1 MSIHKN
7 ILKYIV
13 NKFKLSKIKNK
24 ILIVMIPLITLPII
38 LIGVISYRIAE
49 NTIKTQNIISYTS
62 NLKTASKSIDI
73 FLENIISISR
83 IIMADTKLRDEL
95 SKYSDLNENNKGE
108 LYFYPQTT
116 TIFDGILKNISNT
129 SFIQSICLF
138 DNYGKLYYSGPIS
151 DISKDVLNNGTNN
164 IKEKEWYN
172 RVVNANGKEVFV
184 GNNVIDGKSSGDS
197 FSCIKLIKNTNN
209 LNVIGILIINIKKST
224 LNNIFPKLNSNQD
237 NGTWMIVDKNN
248 NVNPYTVYEGNSR
261 YKEVNTLF
269 KNKTINQTEYL
280 NENGYLVSNFI
291 NSTTNWEMHYIIK
304 KSDVIKEAKL
314 IGYITFLVSLIMIFI
329 VGLISIV
336 FSNSINKPLKKLERL
351 IKDVGK
357 GKRNITEKFNNDE
370 IGLIGTQ
377 FKKMI
382 NQNYELSEKVMYS
395 NLKQKDAEL
404 KALQAQINPHFLY
417 NTLDS
422 IYWLAI
428 IKKADDIAQMVVSL
442 SEIFRLSLNKGN
454 EITTISD
461 ELKHIKNYLI
471 IQNLRYGD
479 RFNVHVNVDDEILD
493 FKILK
498 LILQP
503 FVENAFYHGLEPKM
517 GEGTIEIIGKQRGEN
532 IIFNIID
539 DGVGMDLNTN
549 TNKGY
554 GIKNVQERI
563 KLYYGDEYGVNFAS
577 KLNEGTNVTIIV
589 SINKRD

>member
-1 MSIHKN
+1 LSIHKN